1 MRDKNMKIAIIGG
14 TGDQGLGLAL
24 RYAKSGENVV
34 IGSRKAEK
42 AENAVAEIENL
53 LGKTNIENLEGLSNP
68 DATIIADIIILTVPL
83 QAQKATL
90 DSIKEYV
97 DGKIIIDATAS
108 LSSNIG
114 GSPTEFIEV
123 WEGSAAERTAAILK
137 DKDVSIVSAYSNICS
152 SSLMDHEEEIDC
164 DCLVCGDDDE
174 SKLKAIELVNKL
186 PGVNA
191 IDCGSLS
198 RTRIVEKIT
207 PLLIGLNIKNRIH
220 HAGIRITG
228 LDKK

>member
-1 MRDKNMKIAIIGG
+1 MELEN
-14 TGDQGLGLAL
+14 QGLGLAL
-24 RYAKSGENVV
+24 RYAKNGEDVV

-42 AENAVAEIENL
+42 AENAVAEIENI

-90 DSIKEYV
+90 DSIKDYV
-97 DGKIIIDATAS
+97 DGKIIIDATAA

-114 GSPTEFIEV
+114 GFPTEFIEV

-191 IDCGSLS
+191 IDCGSYQEL
-198 RTRIVEKIT
+198 E
-207 PLLIGLNIKNRIH
+207 LL
-220 HAGIRITG
+220 
-228 LDKK
+228 KKLLLC